1 MSRYR
6 NIRLLSS
13 TAQYLIIVIL
23 LVAVLFPIAWM
34 VSTSFKNHHDLFE
47 TPPRWIPR
55 NPTAAA
61 YQRIFISRAGAGG
74 VNFLTYFKNSLIVC
88 GATVIFCILLAIFS
102 GYALSRFHRRG
113 RKSIFTSILIT
124 QMFPLPMFLIT
135 FYIMFMRLKLLNSYT
150 GLIIAYTSF
159 SLPFCIW
166 MIKGF
171 FDKIPLELEEAALI
185 DGCSRMSALW
195 RVVIPLVS
203 PGVVAIGIFAFL
215 SAWDE
220 FMFSLTLMSQ
230 DAMRT
235 LPPGIVL
242 SFVGEFDVRWE
253 DMMAASVVATLPV
266 LIVFLILQKY
276 LVEGLTA
283 GDVKG

>member
-1 MSRYR
+1 LSHYR
-6 NIRLLSS
+6 TIRFVSG
-13 TAQYLIIVIL
+13 TVQYIVIIL
-23 LVAVLFPIAWM
+23 LLAAVMFPIIWM
-34 VSTSFKNHHDLFE
+34 VSTSFKEHHDLFE

-55 NPTAAA
+55 NPTTSA

-88 GATVIFCILLAIFS
+88 SATVLFCILLAIFS

-113 RKSIFTSILIT
+113 RKSLFTVILMT

-135 FYIMFMRLKLLNSYT
+135 FYIMFMRLKLLNTYT

-171 FDKIPLELEEAALI
+171 FDKIPVELEEAALV

-203 PGVVAIGIFAFL
+203 PGIVAIGIFAFL

-220 FMFSLTLMSQ
+220 FMFALTLMSQ

-266 LIVFLILQKY
+266 LVVFLLLQKY

-283 GDVKG
+283 GAVKG